1 MKFII
6 HLPILYSNFKQQIKN
21 DMKKL
26 ALTILIAALLI
37 FAVTYIAS
45 SQTVYKLKNNK
56 EIVATHVKILVNTGD
71 GEYSNVTY
79 VYCDSLGNPLVI
91 SRTKEVPNEKLVYI
105 MQGQLTKGATLN
117 DFFSELGIL
126 VSGKKTIETKRNIN
140 FNKE

>member
-45 SQTVYKLKNNK
+45 SQTVYKLKN
-56 EIVATHVKILVNTGD
+56 
-71 GEYSNVTY
+71 
-79 VYCDSLGNPLVI
+79 
-91 SRTKEVPNEKLVYI
+91 
-105 MQGQLTKGATLN
+105 
-117 DFFSELGIL
+117 
-126 VSGKKTIETKRNIN
+126 TKR
-140 FNKE
+140 

>member
-79 VYCDSLGNPLVI
+79 VYCDSLVNPLVI

-117 DFFSELGIL
+117 DFSA
-126 VSGKKTIETKRNIN
+126 N
-140 FNKE
+140 